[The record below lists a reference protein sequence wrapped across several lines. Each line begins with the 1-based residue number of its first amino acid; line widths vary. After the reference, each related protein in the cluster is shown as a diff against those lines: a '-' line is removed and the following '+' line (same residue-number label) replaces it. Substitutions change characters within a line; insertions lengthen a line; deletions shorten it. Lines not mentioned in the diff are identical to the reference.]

1 MANDR
6 DDDRDD
12 DRYARDNRDDRDR
25 FDSRDLED
33 AKSKV
38 KGPAIALMVTAVI
51 SLLGIA
57 YSVFSY
63 FVTMKSQ
70 FDAQRA
76 KMDADPN
83 MPAQTKQDMRA
94 MMDTYEKIV
103 TVALPVDWLI
113 VIAAS
118 LVIFVGALKMKN
130 LSGLGWARA
139 GAILAMI
146 PCVSGCCLLGL
157 PIGIW
162 ALMVLSNRDVKR
174 AFAHTA
180 SKSARIDDDFR

>member
-1 MANDR
+1 MSNI
-6 DDDRDD
+6 
-12 DRYARDNRDDRDR
+12 ARS
-25 FDSRDLED
+25 FS
-33 AKSKV
+33 
-38 KGPAIALMVTAVI
+38 GALAREKD
-51 SLLGIA
+51 G
-57 YSVFSY
+57 
-63 FVTMKSQ
+63 
-70 FDAQRA
+70 RA

-94 MMDTYEKIV
+94 MMDTYEKILM
-103 TVALPVDWLI
+103 VALPVDWLI

-130 LSGLGWARA
+130 LSGSGWARA

-157 PIGIW
+157 PFGIW

-174 AFAHTA
+174 AFAYTA
-180 SKSARIDDDFR
+180 SKSTRIDDEYR

>member
-1 MANDR
+1 MAMER
-6 DDDRDD
+6 DDERYPRDD
-12 DRYARDNRDDRDR
+12 RDDRDR

-38 KGPAIALMVTAVI
+38 KGPAIALMVIAVL
-51 SLLGIA
+51 SLLGLA
-57 YSVFSY
+57 YSAFSY
-63 FVTMKSQ
+63 FVTMKTQ
-70 FDAQRA
+70 FDERRA

-83 MPAQTKQDMRA
+83 MPAQTKQDMKA
-94 MMDTYEKIV
+94 MLDTYEKIV

-113 VIAAS
+113 VIVTS

-130 LSGLGWARA
+130 LSGSGWARA
-139 GAILAMI
+139 AAILAMI

-162 ALMVLSNRDVKR
+162 TLMVLSNRDVKR
-174 AFAHTA
+174 AFAVTA
-180 SKSARIDDDFR
+180 SKSERIDDDFR

>member
-1 MANDR
+1 MAME
-6 DDDRDD
+6 RDD
-12 DRYARDNRDDRDR
+12 DRYARDDRDDRDR

-51 SLLGIA
+51 SLLGLA
-57 YSVFSY
+57 FSAFSY
-63 FVTMKSQ
+63 FVTMKSD

-83 MPAQTKQDMRA
+83 MPAQTKQDMKG

-113 VIAAS
+113 VIATS
-118 LVIFVGALKMKN
+118 LVIFVGAMKMKN
-130 LSGLGWARA
+130 LSGSGWARA
-139 GAILAMI
+139 AAILAMI

-157 PIGIW
+157 PFGIW

-174 AFAHTA
+174 AFAVTT
-180 SKSARIDDDFR
+180 SKSERIDDDYR

>member
-1 MANDR
+1 MAMDR

-12 DRYARDNRDDRDR
+12 RYARDDRDDRDR

-33 AKSKV
+33 ARSKV

-51 SLLGIA
+51 SLLLTA
-57 YSVFSY
+57 YSTFSY
-63 FVTMKSQ
+63 FVTMKSD
-70 FDAQRA
+70 FEAQRA
-76 KMDADPN
+76 KIDADPN
-83 MPAQTKQDMRA
+83 MQPQMKRDMKE
-94 MMDTYEKIV
+94 MMDTYEKIA

-113 VIAAS
+113 MIAAS

-130 LSGLGWARA
+130 LSGSGWARA

-157 PIGIW
+157 PFGIW

-174 AFAHTA
+174 AFAQTA
-180 SKSARIDDDFR
+180 SKSERIDEDFR

>member
-6 DDDRDD
+6 DDDRD
-12 DRYARDNRDDRDR
+12 ARDDRDDRDR

-51 SLLGIA
+51 SLLLTA
-57 YSVFSY
+57 YSAFSY
-63 FVTMKSQ
+63 FVTMKSD
-70 FDAQRA
+70 FAEQRA
-76 KMDADPN
+76 KIDADPN
-83 MPAQTKQDMRA
+83 MQAPMKRDMKEL
-94 MMDTYEKIV
+94 MDTYEKIAM
-103 TVALPVDWLI
+103 VALPVDWFI

-118 LVIFVGALKMKN
+118 LVIFVGAWKMKN
-130 LSGLGWARA
+130 LSGSGWARA
-139 GAILAMI
+139 GSILAMI

-157 PIGIW
+157 PFGIW

-180 SKSARIDDDFR
+180 SKPERIDDDFR